1 MLKDCGIVGA
11 NLQHS
16 FFKVLT
22 KIGIGLQNTE
32 TYHFIKNQFD
42 SRIQIGALVLR
53 ANQVVKIVGNVE
65 SVVLKI
71 SDYLKMTNMFHCR
84 KPQKSGYL
92 TIPFVRQQ
100 NHKSKNTCTT
110 SKIEVKTKLTVKSN
124 FRIDSIKFQTA
135 YIHS

>member
-16 FFKVLT
+16 FFKVLD

-42 SRIQIGALVLR
+42 SRIQLGALLLR
-53 ANQVVKIVGNVE
+53 ANKVVKIVGNVE

-84 KPQKSGYL
+84 KPQNSGYL

-100 NHKSKNTCTT
+100 NH
-110 SKIEVKTKLTVKSN
+110 
-124 FRIDSIKFQTA
+124 
-135 YIHS
+135 